1 MFQLLP
7 IFYILAALWFTY
19 NQATA
24 LRQAQASE
32 SWPRLPGVVT
42 FAQRQF
48 LSFDAYGNLTGI
60 QVMVEYQVHNETFS
74 TNTLSFGPHFGR
86 TQQILQQY
94 RPGNKV
100 DVYYDPDEPETAVL
114 QPGVK
119 NVNYFMLLVGLFFTA
134 LTIIYYFIQY

>member
-7 IFYILAALWFTY
+7 ILYIFAALWFTY
-19 NQATA
+19 NQISA

-32 SWPRLPGVVT
+32 NWPHVSGVIT

-48 LSFDAYGNLTGI
+48 LSFDTYGNLTGI
-60 QVMVEYQVHNETFS
+60 QVMVDYEVQQKKLS
-74 TNTLSFGPHFGR
+74 SSTLSFGPHFGR
-86 TQQILQQY
+86 TQQILKQY
-94 RPGNKV
+94 QSGKIV

-119 NVNYFMLLVGLFFTA
+119 NVNYLMLLVGIFFTT
-134 LTIIYYFIQY
+134 LTIITYFIQV